1 MGGFR
6 WKQDDKANYGETD
19 PVKLHTFNYFQFR
32 KLYRRLILS
41 EVGYIIW
48 ITAVMLR
55 KWPLTNMASSGRQ
68 WTPQTR
74 AKEKLLMKITKKK
87 AYAMRQ
93 NRFPQ
98 KGNLKPCINDGK
110 RDCHIKRL
118 CHQFE

>member
-6 WKQDDKANYGETD
+6 WKQDDKANYGKTD

-55 KWPLTNMASSGRQ
+55 KWPLTNMASSDRQ

-74 AKEKLLMKITKKK
+74 AKEKLPMKITKKS
-87 AYAMRQ
+87 
-93 NRFPQ
+93 
-98 KGNLKPCINDGK
+98 
-110 RDCHIKRL
+110 L
-118 CHQFE
+118 CNAAK